1 MAAEVRAQLT
11 PAPMGPDT
19 RVLIELMRVA
29 PWHQHGFAD
38 LRELILNEPYAAA
51 EFWQQ
56 VGALRGEHDALDDLP
71 PEAFAVLPG
80 GRGIGGRNPRTDRR
94 LVAIEGTEFQREDS
108 ACIVLRPLPSRTG
121 GDAWTGEQLGALI
134 DCICTVAYERIP
146 GTAFKTSIVVRSP
159 EEPSVI
165 S

>member
-1 MAAEVRAQLT
+1 MAAKLREQLT
-11 PAPMGPDT
+11 PAPVGPDT
-19 RVLIELMRVA
+19 RALIELMRVD
-29 PWHQHGFAD
+29 PWNQHRFEA
-38 LRELILNEPYAAA
+38 LRKLILNEPYAAS

-56 VGALRGEHDALDDLP
+56 VGALHGEHDALDDLP

-94 LVAIEGTEFQREDS
+94 LVVIEGAEFQREDS
-108 ACIVLRPLPSRTG
+108 ACIVLQPLPSRTG

-146 GTAFKTSIVVRSP
+146 GTAFKTSIVVRSQ

>member
-1 MAAEVRAQLT
+1 MAAELREQLT
-11 PAPMGPDT
+11 SAPMASDT
-19 RVLIELMRVA
+19 RALIELMRVA
-29 PWHQHGFAD
+29 PWNQHKFAAL
-38 LRELILNEPYAAA
+38 LRLILNEPYAAS

-56 VGALRGEHDALDDLP
+56 VGALRGEHDALDGLS

-94 LVAIEGTEFQREDS
+94 LVVIEGAEFQREDS
-108 ACIVLRPLPSRTG
+108 ACIVLQPLPSRTG

-146 GTAFKTSIVVRSP
+146 GTAFKTSIVVRSQ

>member
-1 MAAEVRAQLT
+1 MAAKLREQLT
-11 PAPMGPDT
+11 PAPVGPDT
-19 RVLIELMRVA
+19 RALIELMRVD
-29 PWHQHGFAD
+29 PWNQHRFEA
-38 LRELILNEPYAAA
+38 LRKLILNEPYAAS

-56 VGALRGEHDALDDLP
+56 VGALHGEHDALDGLP

-94 LVAIEGTEFQREDS
+94 LVVIEGAEFQREDS
-108 ACIVLRPLPSRTG
+108 ACIVLQPLPSRTG

-146 GTAFKTSIVVRSP
+146 GTAFKTSIVVRSQ

>member
-1 MAAEVRAQLT
+1 MAAKLREQLT
-11 PAPMGPDT
+11 PAPVGPDT
-19 RVLIELMRVA
+19 RALIELMRVD
-29 PWHQHGFAD
+29 PWNQHRFEA
-38 LRELILNEPYAAA
+38 LRKLILNEPYAAS

-94 LVAIEGTEFQREDS
+94 LVVIEGAEFQREDS
-108 ACIVLRPLPSRTG
+108 ACIVLQPLPSRTV
-121 GDAWTGEQLGALI
+121 GALI

-146 GTAFKTSIVVRSP
+146 GTAFKTSIVVRSQ